1 MNVLKLDNLSKYYT
15 TQSSVVMGLTGI
27 SLSFDIG
34 EFVAVT
40 GESGSGKST
49 LAHVLGGIIPYE
61 SGELYVYGS
70 PTSHYDSADW
80 ERYRRDMIGFISQ
93 SYGILAGNT
102 VLENVVSTLRFYGIE
117 NDAAKLRA
125 MEILEEVEL
134 AEFATRKAGKL
145 SSGQKQRLSIAR
157 ALAKPSK
164 ILIADEPTGNLDP
177 ENSMKIVRL
186 LKNASRDRLV
196 IIITHEF
203 SEVEGLATRRIT
215 LSDGVLV
222 TDAPLADAPEKRE
235 ETKPD
240 FRRKDKRNF
249 SLCAYVSALT
259 VRSHPVLTSIV
270 CLLLAAVTFITFVLL
285 GTFTVSL
292 DDTPTRIYSSDAF
305 LNGEEERIVVMRSD
319 GALMTEADYEK
330 LLSLKRSVSIERYG
344 YISDINYYYREGID
358 YRLNKVI
365 VNGPNYH
372 PAFNPLDFYLLESP
386 EFYSHETYLQSVPLS
401 KNALRYTGALPEGTY
416 EIASS
421 DPAHSIGDSVTVYFK
436 NRKEWAISYYV
447 CMTFKVTAKI
457 ESDTPELYFSD
468 KFSAM
473 MNMTMDYIRDDN
485 LLPTESP
492 VVLMPYE
499 KDAIKLTAYLD
510 FKTEETVKLTESSFV
525 DFNLNNSLYVTPLFN
540 VSAADIIGRTDAFV
554 DVNGKN
560 HYLNCAAVTNFSF
573 KNAIFVTPERFD
585 QYINLTPP
593 NQASL
598 YITDYAYTD
607 RVLDELADMGYFAV
621 SPFRLG
627 ATQTDN
633 KLAAERK
640 TTLIVC
646 AAAFVLILVLQ
657 IILMRAIFSSLY
669 EYFRLMSNIGLLS
682 KTAKS
687 ALVLLLTGFTLI
699 GEAVGAGIVILLNAI
714 GVTRVVNI
722 FKYLEPHV
730 IAILFLLNT
739 VCIVISAIGVVRGT
753 KKAVFTANTR
763 KYDLDMSEIEE
774 A

>member
-1 MNVLKLDNLSKYYT
+1 MNVLRLDNLSKYYT

-70 PTSHYDSADW
+70 PTSHYDSTDW

-102 VLENVVSTLRFYGIE
+102 VLENVVSTLHFYGI
-117 NDAAKLRA
+117 DKDSAATKA
-125 MEILEEVEL
+125 MEILKEVEL
-134 AEFATRKAGKL
+134 DELASRKAGKL

-177 ENSMKIVRL
+177 ENSIKIVNL
-186 LKNASRDRLV
+186 LKKASRDRLV

-215 LSDGVLV
+215 LSDGMLV
-222 TDAPLADAPEKRE
+222 TDAPLSEAPVSADGV
-235 ETKPD
+235 KPD
-240 FRRKDKRNF
+240 LKRKDKRKLAL
-249 SLCAYVSALT
+249 SAYVSALT
-259 VRSHPVLTSIV
+259 LKSHPVLSSIV

-285 GTFTVSL
+285 GTFTVAL

-305 LNGEEERIVVMRSD
+305 LNGAEERIVVMRAD
-319 GALMTEADYEK
+319 GALMTDEDYTK
-330 LLSLKRSVSIERYG
+330 LLSLKRAVSIERYG
-344 YISDINYYYREGID
+344 YISDINYYYKEGAD
-358 YRLNKVI
+358 YRLNKVV

-372 PAFNPLDFYLLESP
+372 SFKNPDDFYLMDSP
-386 EFYSHETYLQSVPLS
+386 EFISHKSYMQSVPLS
-401 KNALRYTGALPEGTY
+401 KTSLTYTGNLPVGTY
-416 EIASS
+416 ELASS
-421 DPAHSIGDSVTVYFK
+421 DPSHNVGDSVTVYFR

-447 CMTFKVTAKI
+447 CMTFKVTAKV
-457 ESDTPELYFSD
+457 ESDKSELYFSD

-473 MNMTMDYIRDDN
+473 MSMTMDYARSEDA
-485 LLPTESP
+485 PSWQKP

-510 FKTEETVKLTESSFV
+510 PATGKKVDLRGSEYV
-525 DFNLNNSLYVTPLFN
+525 DFDMQNAQYVTPRFN
-540 VSAADIIGRTDAFV
+540 VSAADIIGEDGAFRG
-554 DVNGKN
+554 VNGKGY
-560 HYLNCAAVTNFSF
+560 YLTCVACADFNFEGSV
-573 KNAIFVTPERFD
+573 FVTSEVFD
-585 QYINLTPP
+585 EYLDITPT
-593 NQASL
+593 NQVSL
-598 YITDYAYTD
+598 YVTDYAYTD
-607 RVLDELADMGYFAV
+607 RVLNELADLGYFAV

-627 ATQTDN
+627 ATKIND

-640 TTLIVC
+640 TTLTVC

-682 KTAKS
+682 KTAKT
-687 ALVLLLTGFTLI
+687 ALIILLTGFTLL
-699 GEAVGAGIVILLNAI
+699 GEALGTGIIVMLNAV

-730 IAILFLLNT
+730 IALLFLLNT
-739 VCIVISAIGVVRGT
+739 VCIIISAIGVVRGT

-763 KYDLDMSEIEE
+763 KYDLDMSEMEE